1 MKPSQAE
8 LDDLL
13 APMREALR
21 ADGADVE
28 VLDWDDQSL
37 SVRLVLESVDC
48 EECVLPRASLEQT
61 MLTMLQPGY
70 TGLQDVRLT
79 DPRESG
85 SRA

>member
-1 MKPSQAE
+1 MKPTTVE

-13 APMREALR
+13 EPMRVALR

-28 VLDWDDQSL
+28 VLEWDERSL

-70 TGLQDVRLT
+70 TGLQEVRLT